1 MELQKEIASL
11 DHLICFGLKTF
22 YRKPKLNGGYVVF
35 LMVAPPSSSCSSAF
49 LHSKTLN
56 MSLQLRRLLLRC
68 NSFSLTSPSPIH
80 PPPLLFPR
88 HSSTHFHFRTLFS
101 PSLFINRHFSSVTK
115 IDPIAHNLSFELL
128 NEPNSDPHSVSKR
141 LHLSFSHITP
151 TPDLILQTLNLCP
164 QAGRNVLG
172 FHHWLSSN
180 PQFTHTDHTLSYFV
194 DYFGRRKDFKATH
207 DLLST
212 AAAVGPKTLES
223 AIGRLVRAGRP
234 SQAVQFFERME
245 RDYGMKRDRCSLKV
259 VVEKLCSKGFASY
272 AEKMVKDLARE
283 FFPDEETC
291 DLLIRGWCVNGKLEE
306 AQRLAGEMYRG
317 GFELGVGSYN
327 AMLECVCKLCREKD
341 PFRLDSEVEKVLVEM
356 EYRGVPRNVE
366 TFNVVI
372 TNLCKIRRTEDAL
385 RLFGSM
391 GEWGCYPNESTF
403 LVLIRSLYQAAR
415 LEEGDEMIDRMRS
428 AGYGEFLDKKAYYQF
443 LRILCGIERIDH
455 ALSVFAM
462 MKADGC
468 VPGVKTY
475 DLLMGKLGS
484 HNRVDRA
491 NALFNEAK
499 SRGLPVI
506 LKDYAV
512 DPRYLKKK
520 SVVKV
525 VKKRETLPEKMA
537 RKRSRLK
544 QIRLSFVKKPKRMMG
559 R

>member
-1 MELQKEIASL
+1 MPPRETKPLFIEGSARDALCPPAMKKMEGERIYLNRVGKPSGVLTSRMNLVSQNFLTSISIEESL
-11 DHLICFGLKTF
+11 DDCLSSHRKTNDN
-22 YRKPKLNGGYVVF
+22 R
-35 LMVAPPSSSCSSAF
+35 
-49 LHSKTLN
+49 TT
-56 MSLQLRRLLLRC
+56 MSLIKV
-68 NSFSLTSPSPIH
+68 P
-80 PPPLLFPR
+80 
-88 HSSTHFHFRTLFS
+88 
-101 PSLFINRHFSSVTK
+101 VTFK
-115 IDPIAHNLSFELL
+115 SN
-128 NEPNSDPHSVSKR
+128 
-141 LHLSFSHITP
+141 
-151 TPDLILQTLNLCP
+151 
-164 QAGRNVLG
+164 
-172 FHHWLSSN
+172 SSN
-180 PQFTHTDHTLSYFV
+180 RFQKKFGPQSYW
-194 DYFGRRKDFKATH
+194 RKTEKQITFKQKIERFRMCSDFKATH

-212 AAAVGPKTLES
+212 AAVVGPKTLES
-223 AIGRLVRAGRP
+223 AIDRLVRAGRP

-291 DLLIRGWCVNGKLEE
+291 DLLIRGWCVDGKLEE

-317 GFELGVGSYN
+317 GFELGVGAYN
-327 AMLECVCKLCREKD
+327 AMLDCVCKLCREKD
-341 PFRLDSEVEKVLVEM
+341 PFRLDSEVEKMLVEM
-356 EYRGVPRNVE
+356 DFRGVPRNVE
-366 TFNVVI
+366 TFNVLI

-391 GEWGCYPNESTF
+391 GEWGCHPNGSTF

-428 AGYGEFLDKKAYYQF
+428 AGYGEFLDKKTYYQF

-512 DPRYLKKK
+512 DPRHLKKK

-544 QIRLSFVKKPKRMMG
+544 QIRLSFVKKPRRMMG